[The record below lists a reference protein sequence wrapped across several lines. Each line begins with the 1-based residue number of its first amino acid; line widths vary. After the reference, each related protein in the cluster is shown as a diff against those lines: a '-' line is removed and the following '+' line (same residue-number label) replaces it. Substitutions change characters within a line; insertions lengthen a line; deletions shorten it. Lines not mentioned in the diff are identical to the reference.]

1 MQKRQRGCHIPSTH
15 THRNPQFLPQK
26 LRSARWVPGRSHR
39 KRGSALLPDKLRRVI
54 CTAPL
59 ASAGCT
65 NCIPCLENRQ
75 TKAAGLAGAREEQRL
90 QQAGMKVSSESL
102 RCQVLR
108 HDTARWRC
116 SPQRLQTTLSPS
128 TLPSLAAACT
138 RTHRHTRTHT
148 HHSLLWVTLA
158 AGLWSNAHAIYT
170 AAHAY

>member
-1 MQKRQRGCHIPSTH
+1 MQKRQRRTH
-15 THRNPQFLPQK
+15 THRNPQCLPQK

-39 KRGSALLPDKLRRVI
+39 KRGGALLPDKLRRVI

-65 NCIPCLENRQ
+65 NRIPCLENRQ
-75 TKAAGLAGAREEQRL
+75 TKAAGLAGAQEERRL
-90 QQAGMKVSSESL
+90 QHAGMKVSSESL
-102 RCQVLR
+102 RCQVLLR

-128 TLPSLAAACT
+128 TLPSLAAACM
-138 RTHRHTRTHT
+138 RTHRHTRTHTHAHT